1 MQAAYINLNTREPE
15 ERHVTRRKESQRVHL
30 FTTSMELGTERPS
43 LLWFWG
49 PNPRDLRT
57 HIRLMDK
64 ILHDL
69 KDSKLWELWYI
80 PYVG

>member
-1 MQAAYINLNTREPE
+1 MQVAYINLNTREPE

-30 FTTSMELGTERPS
+30 STTSMELGTERPS

-57 HIRLMDK
+57 HILRLLGPK
-64 ILHDL
+64 TILHKAL
-69 KDSKLWELWYI
+69 GLF
-80 PYVG
+80 